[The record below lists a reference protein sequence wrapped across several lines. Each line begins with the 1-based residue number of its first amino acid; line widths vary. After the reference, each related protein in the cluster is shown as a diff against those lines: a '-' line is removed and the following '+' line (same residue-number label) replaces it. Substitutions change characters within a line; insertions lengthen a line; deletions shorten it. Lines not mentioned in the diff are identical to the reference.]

1 MVEQR
6 QFVPL
11 QALHV
16 LQDKA
21 EMLDGRQTQ
30 LFLERSHDILG
41 EEETIQLP
49 KDSANFIFLFL
60 NSFHCFFV
68 LLPLRSL
75 STYRNCCG
83 CVVLEGLCLSVFQEH
98 LQDIGHRRHTQI
110 TQREGGW
117 LR

>member
-49 KDSANFIFLFL
+49 KDSANFIFYSKILSIASLFFCH
-60 NSFHCFFV
+60 SGV
-68 LLPLRSL
+68 
-75 STYRNCCG
+75 
-83 CVVLEGLCLSVFQEH
+83 
-98 LQDIGHRRHTQI
+98 
-110 TQREGGW
+110 
-117 LR
+117 